1 MKEIEYKKSN
11 SKKFEKY
18 VGLGGYIHNEEGL
31 QIYFPKSEPP
41 TISEWR
47 SYFQNNEYSIQI
59 HTLNYFLLELN
70 QNNKEYFKEIFGE
83 EIFSTTSKHFEL
95 FEAFISKWY
104 EPNSALFKGLDFTDD
119 GGEIKNTIPNEE
131 GNWKEIEFEDSSI
144 IRFLDNDD
152 SYSELFILKKDFGE
166 FQRELKSLIDLF

>member
-1 MKEIEYKKSN
+1 MKEIEYKKAN
-11 SKKFEKY
+11 TKKFERY
-18 VGLGGYIHNEEGL
+18 VGLGGYIHDEAGL

-47 SYFQNNEYSIQI
+47 SYFQNNECSIQI

-70 QNNKEYFKEIFGE
+70 QNSKEYFKDIFGE
-83 EIFSTTSKHFEL
+83 EIFSTISNHYGL
-95 FEAFISKWY
+95 FEAFVAKWY
-104 EPNSALFKGLDFTDD
+104 EPDSAIFKGLDFTDD
-119 GGEIKNTIPNEE
+119 EGEIKKTIPNEE
-131 GNWKEIEFEDSSI
+131 GSWKEIEFEDSSS

>member
-1 MKEIEYKKSN
+1 MKEIEYKKAN
-11 SKKFEKY
+11 TKKFERY
-18 VGLGGYIHNEEGL
+18 VGLGGYIHNEAGL

-47 SYFQNNEYSIQI
+47 NYFHENEYSIRL

-70 QNNKEYFKEIFGE
+70 QNKKEYFKEIFGE
-83 EIFSTTSKHFEL
+83 EIFSTISKHFEL
-95 FEAFISKWY
+95 FEAFIAKWY

-119 GGEIKNTIPNEE
+119 GGEIKNTITNEE
-131 GNWKEIEFEDSSI
+131 GNWKEIEFNDSSV

-152 SYSELFILKKDFGE
+152 SYSELFVLKKDFGE
-166 FQRELKSLIDLF
+166 FQKELKSLIDLF